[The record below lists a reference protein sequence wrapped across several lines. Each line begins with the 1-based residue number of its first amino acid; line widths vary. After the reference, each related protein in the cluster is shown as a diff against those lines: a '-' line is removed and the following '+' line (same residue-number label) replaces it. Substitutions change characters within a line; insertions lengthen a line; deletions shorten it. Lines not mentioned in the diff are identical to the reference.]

1 MVHAADDSAYKKALK
16 PFLDK
21 KKRLAVD
28 VRRRIGHLQG
38 RPLTDAFF

>member
-1 MVHAADDSAYKKALK
+1 MVHASDESSYKKALK

-28 VRRRIGHLQG
+28 VRLIHLLVAVIRQ
-38 RPLTDAFF
+38 